1 MIPANMSERGRM
13 VPRMIRIG
21 IATAVTLAAVLAGC
35 GGPTTTSTSSYGGA
49 ATSTK
54 PPTED
59 DVVRAHASD
68 PVQQDRTTYHA
79 LAPRDFALLVRDPDS
94 HVGEKVV
101 IYGKISQFDAATG
114 KNEFRGDTGPL
125 APGEGD
131 AYSQNTY
138 LVAPVAG
145 TVANVVEK
153 DQLRMFAEVMGS
165 YTYDTTTNGHIYGPE
180 VRCLHGGQPDH
191 QW

>member
-1 MIPANMSERGRM
+1 M
-13 VPRMIRIG
+13 
-21 IATAVTLAAVLAGC
+21 
-35 GGPTTTSTSSYGGA
+35 
-49 ATSTK
+49 
-54 PPTED
+54 
-59 DVVRAHASD
+59 RAHASD

-101 IYGKISQFDAATG
+101 IYGKITQFDAATG

-138 LVAPVAG
+138 LVAPVA
-145 TVANVVEK
+145 ALWRMSVEK
-153 DQLRMFAEVMGS
+153 DQLRMFAEVMRS
-165 YTYDTTTNGHIYGPE
+165 YTYDTTTNGHITAPKFAVYMVDNLTTSGDTTSPS
-180 VRCLHGGQPDH
+180 G
-191 QW
+191 